1 MEQTAAV
8 AYPFS
13 DESRFCLR
21 MISALTQAATPRQ
34 EWRLI
39 PQQRVRILIQC
50 EGDWRRETFI
60 VVDTPITE
68 RKIHVLYFAFVDIW
82 PWWIWKRVTLEEDI
96 SWHRNQCFVLLS
108 INYHV
113 YIQFSW
119 NTTFV
124 FNSHR
129 KRIYSRNTSGVQNV
143 FAGYI
148 CVLDLI
154 SIKPF
159 KTDIMKIKCYTML
172 RDKVTFEPRHDKTN
186 KMSVRPVK
194 TQISL
199 SVSAQSDQS
208 LRCALNG

>member
-8 AYPFS
+8 VCPFP

-21 MISALTQAATPRQ
+21 MISSLAQAATPRQ

-68 RKIHVLYFAFVDIW
+68 RKIHVLFFAFVDIW

-113 YIQFSW
+113 YIQFSHVY
-119 NTTFV
+119 NV
-124 FNSHR
+124 FLNSHR
-129 KRIYSRNTSGVQNV
+129 KRKYSCNTSGVQNV

-148 CVLDLI
+148 CILDLI

-199 SVSAQSDQS
+199 WACAQSDQR
-208 LRCALNG
+208 LGCALSG